1 VAPEGGREGGSH
13 HHHLPARSQPGG
25 ESQLASLSP
34 PLHRTSADG
43 GGVQVFIKAHLFY
56 NSDANP
62 DESINRFSTFLNAG
76 PAQVDKGL
84 KRLDELHRDMVSP
97 FVQSP
102 LLSNNPL
109 TPHPL
114 QCQVMPGA
122 DDDMNTSRRIA
133 QSGGICS
140 ALYQRNFE
148 GAVDAFSKLVKSE
161 PYVPLASSL
170 ISLTFSPVP
179 SDFKD
184 SIVIVELYPKR
195 KVHHSD
201 RDYSFVG
208 TNDRVRLTSPRP
220 LLSN

>member
-1 VAPEGGREGGSH
+1 
-13 HHHLPARSQPGG
+13 
-25 ESQLASLSP
+25 
-34 PLHRTSADG
+34 
-43 GGVQVFIKAHLFY
+43 
-56 NSDANP
+56 
-62 DESINRFSTFLNAG
+62 
-76 PAQVDKGL
+76 
-84 KRLDELHRDMVSP
+84 
-97 FVQSP
+97 
-102 LLSNNPL
+102 
-109 TPHPL
+109 
-114 QCQVMPGA
+114 MPGA

-179 SDFKD
+179 SDLKD